1 MLLGRTNPEVR
12 SSFRRVMLSV
22 LLHSAVLAIF
32 VYKGRLYVAPMLLPG
47 DVTGTRLTLTYL
59 PGRAAQSVNLRA
71 TEAEVPPSPATNAKL
86 ADPHLDEPARIPQPT
101 VSPDFPK
108 QSAASATNSTP
119 SPNPD
124 STNGADSLGTGN
136 INIAYL
142 DSFRS
147 PRPDLSALPRGAS
160 GDVVLDVT
168 IDAAGR
174 IIALKKLSGVGYGID
189 ESVIA
194 TVQAWVFHPATKDG
208 TPVVSE
214 QELHFHYER
223 RNG

>member
-1 MLLGRTNPEVR
+1 MATGSFNRRTPSDFSPAMISALVHGIIFAIVIYAGRT
-12 SSFRRVMLSV
+12 
-22 LLHSAVLAIF
+22 
-32 VYKGRLYVAPMLLPG
+32 YVAPMLLPG
-47 DVTGTRLTLTYL
+47 DANGTRLTLTYL
-59 PGRAAQSVNLRA
+59 PGRAAQPVTLRA
-71 TEAEVPPSPATNAKL
+71 ADSQTPPPTTADAKL
-86 ADPHLDEPARIPQPT
+86 SDPHLAAPQPVPQPAT
-101 VSPDFPK
+101 SHN
-108 QSAASATNSTP
+108 AAQKTAPPSTSNVE

-124 STNGADSLGTGN
+124 SLTGADSLGTGN

-147 PRPDLSALPRGAS
+147 PRPDLGSLPLGVS
-160 GDVVLDVT
+160 GDVILDVT

-214 QELHFHYER
+214 QELHFHYEH

>member
-1 MLLGRTNPEVR
+1 METGSLNRCTPSDFSPAIVSALVHGVVFVTLIYAGRT
-12 SSFRRVMLSV
+12 
-22 LLHSAVLAIF
+22 
-32 VYKGRLYVAPMLLPG
+32 YVAPMLLPG
-47 DVTGTRLTLTYL
+47 DANGTRLTLTYL
-59 PGRAAQSVNLRA
+59 PGRAAQPATLRA
-71 TEAEVPPSPATNAKL
+71 ADSQVPAPTAADAKL
-86 ADPHLDEPARIPQPT
+86 SDPHLIAPQ
-101 VSPDFPK
+101 
-108 QSAASATNSTP
+108 QAATSHDAAQKTAPPSTTNVE

-124 STNGADSLGTGN
+124 SLTGADSLGTGN

-147 PRPDLSALPRGAS
+147 PRPDLSSLPRGVA
-160 GDVVLDVT
+160 GDVILDVT